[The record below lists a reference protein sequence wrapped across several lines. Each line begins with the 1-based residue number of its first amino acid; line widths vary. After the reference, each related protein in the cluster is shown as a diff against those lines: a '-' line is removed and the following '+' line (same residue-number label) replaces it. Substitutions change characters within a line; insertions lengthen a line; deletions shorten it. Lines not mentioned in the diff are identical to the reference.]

1 MFWFRLLTLIFFQM
15 ETSSFCPTSRR
26 MMRRSVPLAIS
37 TLSMRVGK
45 GNSKRGGGMVTGNS
59 IMRENRRRRAEL
71 KDPSK
76 IFVGNLAWNTTR
88 EDLFDFCS
96 SYGDVAHVKIL
107 RNPITKKSK
116 VYNKDTRKDNAS

>member
-1 MFWFRLLTLIFFQM
+1 MFFQV
-15 ETSSFCPTSRR
+15 ETSSFCPTSPR

-45 GNSKRGGGMVTGNS
+45 GNSKRGGGMLTGNS

-71 KDPSK
+71 RDPSK

-96 SYGDVAHVKIL
+96 SYGDVAHVKIV
-107 RNPITKKSK
+107 RNHITRKSK
-116 VYNKDTRKDNAS
+116 VLTRILGRLNVS